1 MPNQTLTTLNAALPP
16 PWPHPLDAAFGEV
29 RAALGGDSKVVVLDD
44 DPTGTQSV
52 HGIPVLSEW
61 RVESLVRELRSAC
74 PAFYI
79 LTNSRSVGT
88 GEARAL
94 SRDVGSALREAG
106 KRSHTRFT
114 LVSRGDSTLRGHYPA
129 ETDALAET
137 FGGFDA
143 TFLIPAFF
151 EGGRYTAADV
161 HYVLEGDT
169 LIPAAETPFA
179 QDASFG
185 YRHSNL
191 RAWVEEKTAGRRRAS
206 EVASLSLDLIRSSGP
221 EGVLRQALSL
231 PANAVCV
238 VNALCERDLEVAT
251 LALMKAEAT
260 GKKFLYRTAASFV
273 PLRAGIPEKPLLTK
287 RDFGARE
294 RADGLSGGLVII
306 GSYVPK
312 SSAQLAYLTQHSDVA
327 TIELRVENLLDEE
340 RREFELERVQRA
352 LNERLREGDAV
363 LYTSRGL
370 VTGNVTGREG
380 EGSLD
385 VHLDVNR
392 RVSASLVAVVRG
404 LEGAP
409 RFIIA
414 KGGIT
419 SSDVA
424 TKALGMKRAQVLGRL
439 LPGVP
444 VWELGPETPYPSL
457 PYVVFPGNVGGEAAL
472 FEAYRKVSE

>member
-16 PWPHPLDAAFGEV
+16 PWPHSLDAAFEEARV
-29 RAALGGDSKVVVLDD
+29 SLGGKVVVLDD

-52 HGIPVLSEW
+52 HGVPVLSEW

-79 LTNSRSVGT
+79 LTNSRSSGAE
-88 GEARAL
+88 EARAL
-94 SRDVGSALREAG
+94 SRDVGSALHEAG
-106 KRSHTRFT
+106 ERSHTRFT
-114 LVSRGDSTLRGHYPA
+114 LVSRGDSTLRGHFPA

-143 TFLIPAFF
+143 TFLVPAFF

-179 QDASFG
+179 RDASFG

-191 RAWVEEKTAGRRRAS
+191 KAWTEEKTAGRYPAN

-221 EGVLRQALSL
+221 EGVLRQVLSL

-238 VNALCERDLEVAT
+238 VNALCERDLEVVT
-251 LALMKAEAT
+251 LALMNAEAA
-260 GKKFLYRTAASFV
+260 GRRFLYRTAASFV

-294 RADGLSGGLVII
+294 GTGGLRGGLVVI

-312 SSAQLAYLTQHSDVA
+312 SSAQLVYLTRHSDVA
-327 TIELRVENLLDEE
+327 TVELRVETLLNEE
-340 RREFELERVQRA
+340 TREAELERVQRA
-352 LNERLREGDAV
+352 LNDLLREGDAV

-370 VTGNVTGREG
+370 VTKNNTGTG
-380 EGSLD
+380 EESLD
-385 VHLDVNR
+385 INR
-392 RVSASLVAVVRG
+392 RVSASLVRVVKG

-424 TKALGMKRAQVLGRL
+424 TKALGVERAWVLGRL

-444 VWELGPETPYPSL
+444 VWQLGPETRLPGL
-457 PYVVFPGNVGGEAAL
+457 PYVVFPGNVGGERAL
-472 FEAYRKVSE
+472 FEAYRKVSG

>member
-16 PWPHPLDAAFGEV
+16 PWPHPLDTALEQV
-29 RAALGGDSKVVVLDD
+29 RVALAGSKVVVLDD

-52 HGIPVLSEW
+52 HGVPVLSEW
-61 RVESLVRELRSAC
+61 TAQSLVREFGSAH

-79 LTNSRSVGT
+79 LTNSRSVT
-88 GEARAL
+88 AEEAGAL
-94 SRDVGSALREAG
+94 NRDIGSALLEAG
-106 KRSHTRFT
+106 ERSGTRFT
-114 LVSRGDSTLRGHYPA
+114 LVSRSDSTLRGHYPA

-179 QDASFG
+179 RDASFG
-185 YRHSNL
+185 YRHADL
-191 RAWVEEKTAGRRRAS
+191 KAWVEEKTAGRRRAG
-206 EVASLSLDLIRSSGP
+206 EVASLSLNLVRSGP
-221 EGVLRQALSL
+221 EEVLKQVLSL
-231 PANAVCV
+231 PADAVCV
-238 VNALCERDLEVAT
+238 VNALCKRDLEVVT
-251 LALMKAEAT
+251 LALMTAEAA
-260 GKKFLYRTAASFV
+260 GKRFLYRTAASFV
-273 PLRAGIPEKPLLTK
+273 PLRAGISERPLLTK
-287 RDFGARE
+287 RDFNARKGTG
-294 RADGLSGGLVII
+294 GLRGGLVVV
-306 GSYVPK
+306 GSYVPQ
-312 SSAQLAYLTQHSDVA
+312 SSAQLAYLTRHSDVA
-327 TIELRVENLLDEE
+327 AVELRVENLLEA
-340 RREFELERVQRA
+340 REAELERVRA
-352 LNERLREGDAV
+352 VLNERLREGDVV

-370 VTGNVTGREG
+370 VAGNADEAA
-380 EGSLD
+380 GSLD

-392 RVSASLVAVVRG
+392 RVSAGLVALVKG
-404 LEGAP
+404 LDDAP

-424 TKALGMKRAQVLGRL
+424 TKALGMRRALVLGQL

-444 VWELGPETPYPSL
+444 VWRLGEETRYPGL

-472 FEAYRKVSE
+472 FEAYQKVGA